1 MNTFKLSLII
11 LFIFAAFGCIDK
23 QPQYETYNNQE
34 ITACG
39 VKDPLTNYPW
49 LSNFIEENKE
59 SVYNITIYLYTNIA
73 TSEDN
78 IVIDISPNRG
88 EHSQVSI
95 DIYFWRKIYT
105 CAGEQLFIIESE
117 GIDREGWD
125 NFFNSG
131 NNTIKG
137 IIWYRKIVYPE

>member
-1 MNTFKLSLII
+1 MDTFKLSLII
-11 LFIFAAFGCIDK
+11 LFIFAAFGCNNK
-23 QPQYETYNNQE
+23 QPHYEIYENQE

-39 VKDPLTNYPW
+39 IKDPLTNYPW

-59 SVYNITIYLYTNIA
+59 SVDNITIYLYTNIA

-88 EHSQVSI
+88 EHSQVSP
-95 DIYFWRKIYT
+95 DWFFWKKVYS
-105 CAGEQLFIIESE
+105 CAGEPLFIGESE
-117 GIDREGWD
+117 GNDREGWN

-131 NNTIKG
+131 QNSIKG
-137 IIWYRKIVYPE
+137 IIWYRKLVIND